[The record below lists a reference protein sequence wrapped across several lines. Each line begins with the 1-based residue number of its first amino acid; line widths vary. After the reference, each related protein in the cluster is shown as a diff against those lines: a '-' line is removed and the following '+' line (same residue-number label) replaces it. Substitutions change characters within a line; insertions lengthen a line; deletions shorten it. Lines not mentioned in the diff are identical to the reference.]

1 MTASLE
7 TRALE
12 KLVEPLLEVGELGEI
27 DTSPFCWMLGN
38 GGGDAGRKGDLLA
51 LETQPQ
57 MEMSAMVTLS
67 PTM

>member
-1 MTASLE
+1 MTTSLE
-7 TRALE
+7 TRTLKE
-12 KLVEPLLEVGELGEI
+12 LVEPLLEVRELGEI
-27 DTSPFCWMLGN
+27 NASPFCWVLGN
-38 GGGDAGRKGDLLA
+38 GGGDVGEQRDLLA